1 MLVRLPQPLMQRQTE
16 PSAAAPSIANAE
28 APWPSRPDPGV
39 LNGSVPLFFISPDRD
54 GFWIACES
62 DFHIGGIF
70 LFRRSAMRFAQRHS
84 APNRCATMILAE
96 PHRLTIENEGNR
108 LIEVLRPSLRQAK
121 RVVAKIRSWAAQMS
135 RARLEERLLHAALE
149 TELYRGRYRHSNK
162 NDDDLPMVTDIH
174 ALEQAAGKGP
184 VTSGIKGTVP
194 VIIAFAIFA
203 LILTAIVALKAAIW
217 LPRFPQ

>member
-54 GFWIACES
+54 GLWIACES

-96 PHRLTIENEGNR
+96 PHRLTIENKGNR

-135 RARLEERLLHAALE
+135 RARIEERMLHAALE
-149 TELYRGRYRHSNK
+149 AELYRGRYRHSNK
-162 NDDDLPMVTDIH
+162 NDDDLPIVSEAPMLKGAGNEPSASGEKMAVVVT
-174 ALEQAAGKGP
+174 
-184 VTSGIKGTVP
+184 
-194 VIIAFAIFA
+194 FAIFA
-203 LILTAIVALKAAIW
+203 LIMIGIIALRVAVW
-217 LPRFPQ
+217 LPQTQH